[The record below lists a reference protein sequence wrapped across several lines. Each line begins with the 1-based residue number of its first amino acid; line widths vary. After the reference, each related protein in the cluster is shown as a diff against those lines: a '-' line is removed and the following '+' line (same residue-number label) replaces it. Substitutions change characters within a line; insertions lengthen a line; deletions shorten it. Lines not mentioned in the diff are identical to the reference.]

1 MRIFASILLFS
12 AVLAAPAQAEAPPRL
27 QYLEQ
32 QLASISAD
40 NPGNLGFAALD
51 LETGEFVGVNGDKA
65 FPMAST
71 IKVAIAANYL
81 AQVEHGRR
89 TLSDTISGRRADRLI
104 EAMLIRSDN
113 YATDL
118 LIRDLGGP
126 ATIQAWLTQSGI
138 TGLRIDRNIAQ
149 LLRARRDLYDV
160 RDSSTPRAMV
170 MMLQKLDKGTLL
182 SPYHRSY
189 LLGLMARCMTG
200 KNRIRGLLPAGASV
214 QNKTG
219 TLSNYAS
226 DIGFITLPN
235 GRRVAVA
242 IFARFGANRPY
253 TIARAARVIYDG
265 FLYAPTAVA
274 SRITSLVPQ
283 MQPINK
289 GSLAPGSW
297 PYTAARSSP
306 TIKLN
311 LPGRN
316 APSLPLV
323 QSPAH

>member
-1 MRIFASILLFS
+1 MKFTTPLLFLS
-12 AVLAAPAQAEAPPRL
+12 LLFATPAAAEAPPRL

-32 QLASISAD
+32 QLASISAA

-51 LETGEFVGVNGDKA
+51 LETGEFVGINGDKA

-89 TLSDTISGRRADRLI
+89 TLYDTISGRRADRLI

-149 LLRARRDLYDV
+149 LLAARRDLYDV

-170 MMLQKLDKGTLL
+170 MMLQKLDKGALL
-182 SPYHRSY
+182 NPTHRSY
-189 LLGLMARCMTG
+189 LLDLMARCMTG

-226 DIGFITLPN
+226 DVGFITLPN

-265 FLYAPTAVA
+265 FLYAPAAVA
-274 SRITSLVPQ
+274 SRLTALTPQ
-283 MQPINK
+283 LPPLNK
-289 GSLAPGSW
+289 GKLAPGSW
-297 PYTAARSSP
+297 PYTAARA
-306 TIKLN
+306 
-311 LPGRN
+311 
-316 APSLPLV
+316 APSATTGLPARPTYRA
-323 QSPAH
+323 PAQN